1 MFLNG
6 KWQMNN
12 LFWCPKKL
20 DHYSLPLSIGPKNL
34 VRNRHKLI
42 YAMTMKDMKTSILH
56 AFHVLHGLK
65 IKLASSPGAVVF
77 GHPKEIR
84 QLYPA

>member
-1 MFLNG
+1 
-6 KWQMNN
+6 
-12 LFWCPKKL
+12 
-20 DHYSLPLSIGPKNL
+20 
-34 VRNRHKLI
+34 
-42 YAMTMKDMKTSILH
+42 MTMKRMKDMKTSILH

-65 IKLASSPGAVVF
+65 IKLAHRSGAAVF

>member
-1 MFLNG
+1 
-6 KWQMNN
+6 
-12 LFWCPKKL
+12 
-20 DHYSLPLSIGPKNL
+20 
-34 VRNRHKLI
+34 
-42 YAMTMKDMKTSILH
+42 MKRMKGMKTSILH

-65 IKLASSPGAVVF
+65 IKLASIPSSGAVVC